1 MNISLRKH
9 LHGVSS
15 QRNVPSAAT
24 GPGRDGLAR
33 AVCCA
38 EDGGKTS
45 MSGTILLQKN
55 KKIIPKSNSV
65 RHNVFVEKP

>member
-15 QRNVPSAAT
+15 QRNVPSPAT
-24 GPGRDGLAR
+24 GPGRDGLAK

-38 EDGGKTS
+38 EGGGKTS

-55 KKIIPKSNSV
+55 KKIIPKSSSV